1 MLHTQEFMQQFTGEM
16 LSAAVLGSGVT
27 STICGKMWIDCYKE
41 TFSDEDQLKVMKE
54 PSSKSHWHRWSINSC
69 EAWQFLC

>member
-16 LSAAVLGSGVT
+16 LSAAVLDSSVT

-41 TFSDEDQLKVMKE
+41 MFSDEDQLKVMK
-54 PSSKSHWHRWSINSC
+54 
-69 EAWQFLC
+69 